1 VSGWYTAGKEA
12 LLARTIPSDA
22 GVFCV
27 GVNDE
32 YAFDASHVDFTPI
45 TPHILLPEIE
55 LTDPTFVGGV
65 LDAADQQWIAAG
77 AGVVDRSLILAG
89 VIIYFQKDTTGTLLA
104 FIDSASV
111 GLPQTLTGTNVTAY
125 WDARGILKL

>member
-1 VSGWYTAGKEA
+1 MSGFYFDGKEQ
-12 LLARTIPSDA
+12 LLARTIPQDA

-32 YAFDASHVDFTPI
+32 YIFDANHVDFTPI
-45 TPHILLPEIE
+45 TPHILLPEVE
-55 LTDPTFVGGV
+55 LADVTFTNGF
-65 LDAADQQWIAAG
+65 LDATDQQWIAAG
-77 AGVVDRSLILAG
+77 AGVSDRSLVLVG
-89 VIIYFQKDTTGTLLA
+89 VIIYFQKLGVGTLLSY
-104 FIDSASV
+104 IDSATV